1 MLAVFGLLGAGF
13 LALSVPILRTG
24 RFPGWMA
31 RRPALMWPLK
41 RTGPGIAR
49 LQGWAGIG
57 AAALMLGVGLL
68 AVLPFNQATAVLAA
82 IAFWTVAILALLVWA
97 WSVVLSR
104 RSGEED

>member
-41 RTGPGIAR
+41 RTGPRIAR
-49 LQGWAGIG
+49 LQGWAGKG
-57 AAALMLGVGLL
+57 
-68 AVLPFNQATAVLAA
+68 TA
-82 IAFWTVAILALLVWA
+82 
-97 WSVVLSR
+97 R
-104 RSGEED
+104 RLIEKGYEAYDRGEREKAG